1 MLALTPK
8 KRSAT
13 RDGRRATAGLSAGTT
28 RASPHLHLAHLPSF
42 HRGRDEHS
50 GSEEKVQR
58 RPLLPLSSAHCIG
71 AGERLSAAVPS
82 SASAVVLRGA
92 GVVQGQRRR
101 SRSDAAAQPGVHEPR
116 TCAVGVRGGHT
127 WKAVAAGQSVKLSAV
142 TVVPER
148 PAVLHGNARVPS
160 NDRECAKC
168 KVVTEPVSCD
178 LAQDDRWCNG
188 HGGRGNFGQ
197 GQRSTLRSLIP
208 RSP

>member
-1 MLALTPK
+1 MTDGERQQASQPARLEPPPTFISRTCLLFTAAETSILDRRK
-8 KRSAT
+8 KCNAAR
-13 RDGRRATAGLSAGTT
+13 
-28 RASPHLHLAHLPSF
+28 
-42 HRGRDEHS
+42 
-50 GSEEKVQR
+50 
-58 RPLLPLSSAHCIG
+58 LLPLSSAHCIG

-142 TVVPER
+142 TAVPER